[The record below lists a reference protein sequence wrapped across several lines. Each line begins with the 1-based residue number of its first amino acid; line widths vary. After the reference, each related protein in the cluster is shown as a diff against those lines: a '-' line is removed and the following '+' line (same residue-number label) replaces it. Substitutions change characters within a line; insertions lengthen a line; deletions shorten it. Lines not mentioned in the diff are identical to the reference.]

1 MLLCASS
8 LSPRSCVS
16 CCILESFAVFFLI
29 EVFLLK
35 EIFIQSQQQIN
46 IQAEGHTAHKL
57 KPSHL
62 PEGKERKNKKGRTT
76 YINLT
81 CTDTLWRRQLLSIFP
96 FANKC
101 QKCLPVS
108 VKAGRGSF
116 DGASHL
122 FQLKLLHNIYDP
134 PWTWRRRRV
143 SALSFESRLISL
155 SCHFLVSLCVLPSLL
170 CRIVFVVSRVPSSSS
185 SMSLLMV
192 VRFL

>member
-16 CCILESFAVFFLI
+16 CRTLESFTVFFFI

-62 PEGKERKNKKGRTT
+62 PEGKERKNKKGRTN

-81 CTDTLWRRQLLSIFP
+81 FTDTLWSRQLLSIFP

-134 PWTWRRRRV
+134 SWTWRRRRV

-155 SCHFLVSLCVLPSLL
+155 SCRFLVSLCVCFPLFS
-170 CRIVFVVSRVPSSSS
+170 VGSSSS
-185 SMSLLMV
+185 SAVSPPPPPPRCLCSWL
-192 VRFL
+192 